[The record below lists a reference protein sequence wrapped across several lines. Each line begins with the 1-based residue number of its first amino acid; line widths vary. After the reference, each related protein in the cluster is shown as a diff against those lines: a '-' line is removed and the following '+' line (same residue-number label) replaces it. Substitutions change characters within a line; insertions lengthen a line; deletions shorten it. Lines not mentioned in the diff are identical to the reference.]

1 MSLGYTYYEEV
12 WVQTTGIFYILRKRD
27 FHVL

>member
-1 MSLGYTYYEEV
+1 MSLGYTYYEV
-12 WVQTTGIFYILRKRD
+12 WVQTTGIFYILSKRD